1 MRITILS
8 FFLVI
13 VISLSGCIEIIEDLT
28 INADRSG
35 TYKLTINLSASKMKV
50 KSLMAMDSL
59 RGKKVPR
66 EADIKNEL
74 NLLVAFLNKQKGLT
88 EAKTEINFDD
98 LICKV
103 SVNFETLEDLQKGI
117 HSYTSNKMEE
127 PIDFFKIFE
136 LNNEYFKRNAISQLI
151 DEEWLDKIERED
163 LEQLKESSI
172 VLITRFEKPLKE
184 SDVACVSISKNRMAG
199 MFRTNLLDI
208 IEHKVADDYKLQ
220 FANQ

>member
-1 MRITILS
+1 MP
-8 FFLVI
+8 
-13 VISLSGCIEIIEDLT
+13 E
-28 INADRSG
+28 
-35 TYKLTINLSASKMKV
+35 
-50 KSLMAMDSL
+50 
-59 RGKKVPR
+59 
-66 EADIKNEL
+66 EAEIKNEL

-103 SVNFETLEDLQKGI
+103 SVNFATLEDLQKGI
-117 HSYTSNKMEE
+117 HSYTLNKMEE

-136 LNNEYFKRNAISQLI
+136 LTNDSFKRNAISQLI

-172 VLITRFEKPLKE
+172 VFITRFEKPLKE
-184 SDVACVSISKNRMAG
+184 SDIAYVSISKNKMAG

-208 IEHKVADDYKLQ
+208 IEHKVADSYKLQ
-220 FANQ
+220 FLNE

>member
-8 FFLVI
+8 FFLLI
-13 VISLSGCIEIIEDLT
+13 LTTLSGCIEIIEDLT

-35 TYKLTINLSASKMKV
+35 TYKLTINLSASRMKV

-59 RGKKVPR
+59 RGKKVPE
-66 EADIKNEL
+66 EAEIKNEL

-103 SVNFETLEDLQKGI
+103 SVNFATLEDLQKGI
-117 HSYTSNKMEE
+117 HSYTSSKMEE

-136 LNNEYFKRNAISQLI
+136 LTNDSFKRNAISQLI
-151 DEEWLDKIERED
+151 DEDVLGKIEKED

-172 VLITRFEKPLKE
+172 VFITRFEKPLKE
-184 SDVACVSISKNRMAG
+184 SDVAYVSISKNRMAG

-208 IEHKVADDYKLQ
+208 IEHKVADSYKLQ
-220 FANQ
+220 FLNE